1 LKRVLIVDAL
11 NMYFRAYIVDP
22 SLSSNGQPVG
32 GFKGFLKILNKLVR
46 EISPD
51 QIVICWDG
59 PGGSRKR
66 KSVNKGYKEGRS
78 PIRLNRDIRNLTE
91 AEELNNKIWQQT
103 RLYEYLN
110 EMPIVQFMFE
120 DIEADDLISYVVNS
134 PHFSD
139 DQKVIVSSDK
149 DFFQLL
155 DDHTILY
162 RPVQKEVLNK
172 NSVVEKF
179 NIHPNNFALAR
190 AMTGDKSDNL
200 AGVGGVGLA
209 TISKRIPF
217 LTEEKSYTIEEV
229 LEHCRNVDSKLKCFS
244 SILDGEETIRQNYK
258 LMQLYSPSISVQVK
272 QQMHGV
278 LEENVPQ
285 FNKTKVR
292 TMFIQDG
299 IGELILT
306 DLFTNFKKTIFSWK
320 SDAKK

>member
-244 SILDGEETIRQNYK
+244 SILEGEETIRQNYK
-258 LMQLYSPSISVQVK
+258 LMQLYSPSVSVQVK
-272 QQMHGV
+272 QQMHNV

-285 FNKTKVR
+285 FNKTKIR

>member
-1 LKRVLIVDAL
+1 MKRVLIVDAL

-244 SILDGEETIRQNYK
+244 SILEGEETIRQNYK
-258 LMQLYSPSISVQVK
+258 LMQLYSPSVSVQVK
-272 QQMHGV
+272 QQMHNV

-285 FNKTKVR
+285 FNKTKIR

>member
-1 LKRVLIVDAL
+1 MKRILIVDAL

-46 EISPD
+46 EVSPD
-51 QIVICWDG
+51 QIIICWDG

-66 KSVNKGYKEGRS
+66 KTVNKGYKEGRS

-91 AEELNNKIWQQT
+91 VEELNNKIWQQT

-155 DDHTILY
+155 DDRTVLY

-200 AGVGGVGLA
+200 AGVGGVGLT
-209 TISKRIPF
+209 TISKRMPF
-217 LTEEKSYTIEEV
+217 LTEEKSYTIEEI
-229 LEHCRNVDSKLKCFS
+229 LEHCRGVDSKLKCFT
-244 SILDGEETIRQNYK
+244 SILEGEETIRQNYK
-258 LMQLYSPSISVQVK
+258 LMQLYSPAVSVQVK
-272 QQMHGV
+272 QQMHNV

-285 FNKTKVR
+285 FNKTKIR

-299 IGELILT
+299 IGELVLT

>member
-1 LKRVLIVDAL
+1 
-11 NMYFRAYIVDP
+11 
-22 SLSSNGQPVG
+22 LSSNGQPVG

-66 KSVNKGYKEGRS
+66 KSVNKNYKEGRS

-91 AEELNNKIWQQT
+91 TEELSNKIWQQT

-134 PHFSD
+134 PHFSG

-155 DDHTILY
+155 DEHTVLY

-172 NSVVEKF
+172 NSVIEKF
-179 NIHPNNFALAR
+179 NIHPTNFALAR

-200 AGVGGVGLA
+200 AGIGGVGLA
-209 TISKRIPF
+209 TVSKRIPF
-217 LTEEKSYTIEEV
+217 LAEEKSYTVEEV
-229 LEHCRNVDSKLKCFS
+229 LEHCRNADSELKCYS
-244 SILDGEETIRQNYK
+244 SILDGEKTIRQNYK
-258 LMQLYSPSISVQVK
+258 LMQLYSPAISVQVK
-272 QQMHGV
+272 QQMRSV

-285 FNKTKVR
+285 LNKTKIR

-306 DLFTNFKKTIFSWK
+306 DLFTNFRKTIFSWK
-320 SDAKK
+320 SNERK